1 MSFDLVTVRVGSPDK
16 AVDIPVYRELL
27 SSVSPYFRG
36 AFEGD
41 FKEAAAGVVPLTDV
55 TEATFRIFL
64 QWAHAQMH
72 SCGSDVSIPDHSI
85 LPRTEPPAKLNS
97 MVPAES
103 HADPINANEGESDN
117 EGGESNNGSTSS
129 DSSTDTVLHCFD
141 EITYKSHDATA
152 NELAELDKVYFQ
164 DECWTKNYNM
174 SIFSYLKLYIFADK
188 YSVHQLRDDVLTVIL
203 GQAFYWEGF
212 LSGCVRG
219 LT

>member
-27 SSVSPYFRG
+27 SSVSPYFRD
-36 AFEGD
+36 AFEGG
-41 FKEAAAGVVPLTDV
+41 FKEAAAGIIPLTDV

-85 LPRTEPPAKLNS
+85 LPRTEPTAKLGS

-103 HADPINANEGESDN
+103 RADPITANEGESDN

-141 EITYKSHDATA
+141 EIT
-152 NELAELDKVYFQ
+152 
-164 DECWTKNYNM
+164 
-174 SIFSYLKLYIFADK
+174 
-188 YSVHQLRDDVLTVIL
+188 
-203 GQAFYWEGF
+203 
-212 LSGCVRG
+212 
-219 LT
+219 